1 MNKFCRRIAIC
12 LTAVLVL
19 PLLAGCSAQKSNNAD
34 DPSEFN
40 SKVVVTTEHFSV
52 SHSMMEYFFN
62 SYYRNFANDY
72 AARLSQMN
80 LDTGKSL
87 KNQKYSDEYSWFDYL
102 LAQTLRQVQQLLYL
116 NEAALESDLELSEDD
131 RQKIDDTLA
140 RYDAT
145 ASENETSTAYYL
157 KNLFGDSVN
166 ETTVRKCL
174 ELQMLAAGYNAKL
187 EEEQSFTDAQMQ
199 TYFEENSKEY
209 TMIGLIRAVVP
220 SEDVQ
225 SFADAENE
233 HAFVRLLENL
243 WLEQEPDLAEEE
255 LAEKLEDAYVRRAGF
270 VEKAEFSQWAFDS
283 ARKPY
288 ETYIAGDKTENDETT
303 VYMLLPAAD
312 DSIGQVVY
320 RDSTPLKNLKY
331 ILFQPEKNETAEAC
345 AQRTQEKFDKWQK
358 EGRLNS
364 EAAFDA
370 LVQEYDGDTS
380 LALERGQLIGKLEE
394 WIFDVSR
401 KEGDTSMI
409 TADEGTYVL
418 YMLSDGEPQWK
429 SHVREDMLQ
438 EALDAAL
445 EKLAEQYDARYSES
459 ALYDISQIYIK

>member
-1 MNKFCRRIAIC
+1 MNKFCRRITTC
-12 LTAVLVL
+12 LVSVLVL
-19 PLLAGCSAQKSNNAD
+19 PLLVGCSAQKSNNAD
-34 DPSEFN
+34 DVPEIN
-40 SKVVVTTEHFSV
+40 SKVVVTTEHFTV

-72 AARLSQMN
+72 TARLSQMN

-116 NEAALESDLELSEDD
+116 NEAALESDLKLSEDD
-131 RQKIDDTLA
+131 RQKIDDTLTH
-140 RYDAT
+140 YDAT

-174 ELQMLAAGYNAKL
+174 ELQMLAAAYNAKL
-187 EEEQSFTDAQMQ
+187 EEEQAFTDAQLQ
-199 TYFEENSKEY
+199 AYFEENSEKY

-220 SEDVQ
+220 GEEAQ

-233 HAFVRLLENL
+233 GAFVRLLEKL
-243 WLEQEPDLAEEE
+243 WLKQDPDLTEEE

-270 VEKAEFSQWAFDS
+270 AEKAEFSQWAFDP
-283 ARKPY
+283 ARRPY
-288 ETYIAGDKTENDETT
+288 ETYIAEGKTENDEAT

-331 ILFQPEKNETAEAC
+331 ILFQPKNNETAESC
-345 AQRTQEKFDKWQK
+345 VQRAQAKFDKWRK
-358 EGRLNS
+358 EGRLDS
-364 EAAFDA
+364 EATFDA
-370 LVQEYDGDTS
+370 LMQEYDGDTS
-380 LALERGQLIGKLEE
+380 LALERGQLIDKLEE
-394 WIFDVSR
+394 WIFDASR
-401 KEGDTSMI
+401 KEGDVSI
-409 TADEGTYVL
+409 ISVEEGAYVL
-418 YMLSDGEPQWK
+418 YMLADGEIQWK
-429 SHVREDMLQ
+429 SHVREDMMQ
-438 EALDAAL
+438 ETLDAAL
-445 EKLAEQYDARYSES
+445 EKLAERYDARYSES
-459 ALYDISQIYIK
+459 ALYDISQIYVK

>member
-1 MNKFCRRIAIC
+1 MNKFCKGIVIC
-12 LTAVLVL
+12 LAGALIL
-19 PLLAGCSAQKSNNAD
+19 PLFLGCSAQKSNNAD
-34 DPSEFN
+34 DVPELN
-40 SKVVVTTEHFSV
+40 SKVVVTTEHFPV

-87 KNQKYSDEYSWFDYL
+87 KDQKYSDEYSWFDYL
-102 LAQTLRQVQQLLYL
+102 LAQSLRQVQQLLYL
-116 NEAALESDLELSEDD
+116 NEAALESDLELTEDD
-131 RQKIDDTLA
+131 KQKIDDTLA

-145 ASENETSTAYYL
+145 ASENGTSTAFYL

-187 EEEQSFTDAQMQ
+187 EEEQSFTDAQLQ
-199 TYFEENSKEY
+199 TYFEENSKKY
-209 TMIGLIRAVVP
+209 TMIGLLRAVVP
-220 SEDVQ
+220 SKDAQ
-225 SFADAENE
+225 SFADAEDE
-233 HAFVRLLENL
+233 YAFVRLLENL
-243 WLEQEPDLAEEE
+243 WLEQEPDLTEEK
-255 LAEKLEDAYVRRAGF
+255 LAEKLEKAYVRRAGF
-270 VEKAEFSQWAFDS
+270 VEKADFSQWAFDP

-288 ETYIAGDKTENDETT
+288 ETYITGDKAENEETT

-331 ILFQPEKNETAEAC
+331 ILFQPEKNEAAEDC
-345 AQRTQEKFDKWQK
+345 TQRVKKNFDKWQK
-358 EGRLNS
+358 EGRLDS
-364 EAAFDA
+364 EDAFDA

-380 LALERGQLIGKLEE
+380 RALERGQLTGKLEE
-394 WIFDVSR
+394 WIFDATR
-401 KEGDTSMI
+401 KEGDASVI
-409 TADEGTYVL
+409 TTDEGTYVL
-418 YMLSDGEPQWK
+418 YMLADGEVQWK

-445 EKLAEQYDARYSES
+445 EKLAEQYEAKYSES
-459 ALYDISQIYIK
+459 ALYDIAQVNIK